1 HTINYRQTDEQGRLG
16 TTAAAN
22 LGSVCERLHNEKT
35 HGGWRLVQ
43 PSPGSFV
50 WTSPTGLT
58 YQRTASPVVPGW
70 LT

>member
-1 HTINYRQTDEQGRLG
+1 
-16 TTAAAN
+16 TAAAN

-43 PSPGSFV
+43 TSPGSFV

-58 YQRTASPVVPGW
+58 YRRTASPLVPGW
-70 LT
+70 MLQAPLR